1 MSAELDRLNEII
13 RNQVKNQD
21 DLKIKNFDEVWDL
34 KQKVSDLERQ
44 VELTKLNEPK
54 QQPNISYKI

>member
-21 DLKIKNFDEVWDL
+21 DLKIKNFDEVWNL